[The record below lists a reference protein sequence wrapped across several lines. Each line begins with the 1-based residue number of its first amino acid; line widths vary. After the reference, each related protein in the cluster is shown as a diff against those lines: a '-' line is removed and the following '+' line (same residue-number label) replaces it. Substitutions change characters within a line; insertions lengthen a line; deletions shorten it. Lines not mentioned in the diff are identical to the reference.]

1 MRQRSWTERKYH
13 SWQLKKKKKKYG
25 WGKLKMDA
33 NMKGGRAEYGV
44 VGRIAQLQQTVT
56 SITYTQVRYKTTTSR
71 LSSIL
76 DSNNL
81 DSPFHKWHLKN
92 RTGGENVF
100 SYTGVPLKPTIVAFA
115 WGMNILIIHDLESR
129 VEVHGHFWPTQYL
142 SKQLLLKSLPIS
154 KMYISNELIVKNG
167 IVCHVKQDWWC

>member
-1 MRQRSWTERKYH
+1 
-13 SWQLKKKKKKYG
+13 
-25 WGKLKMDA
+25 MDA

-81 DSPFHKWHLKN
+81 DSPFHK
-92 RTGGENVF
+92 
-100 SYTGVPLKPTIVAFA
+100 
-115 WGMNILIIHDLESR
+115 
-129 VEVHGHFWPTQYL
+129 
-142 SKQLLLKSLPIS
+142 
-154 KMYISNELIVKNG
+154 
-167 IVCHVKQDWWC
+167 